1 MALSTL
7 RERPTLELRAA
18 AKSFGPVRALRGTDF
33 SIVAGDVVGLVGH
46 NGAGKSTLMN
56 IIAGVV
62 GRDAGDFLIG
72 GTAIGADYSPAKA
85 LRHGVRCVFQ
95 ELSLCRNLDL
105 AENTRMLHASLR
117 GFGWR
122 GRAGRLIHGMLEDI
136 FPEHGIPLRAKVEDL
151 SLAERQMVEIARAYT
166 DTDLPARFVIL
177 DEPTSSL
184 GHEATA
190 QLLRFIRRAADRGVA
205 SILISHRL
213 DEILEVCDR
222 VVVMVDGE
230 VVGRREAAGLR
241 RRDLVGMMGHI
252 ETPLAEEATR
262 RSLGIKRI
270 ATPGTPGQEL
280 PIEASAGEVVGFAG
294 LDGHGQRER
303 LRMLFF
309 AAGGEGEAAYVAGD
323 RGAEGVFPLWS
334 ICENMTIRSIAALRD
349 GLLISRVRERVM
361 ARDWVD
367 RMKVK
372 TDGIDRL
379 LTTLSGG
386 NQQKVLFARALATD
400 APIIFLD
407 DPMRGVDVGT
417 KREVYRM
424 IREEAAAGRCF
435 VWFASEIEEMANCDT
450 VYIFHQQRATTRL
463 QGTEVTSARI
473 VQASFG
479 EDALV

>member
-1 MALSTL
+1 MQSERTARTGRSFDGSITL

-95 ELSLCRNLDL
+95 ELSLCRNLDV

-230 VVGRREAAGLR
+230 VVGRREAAGL
-241 RRDLVGMMGHI
+241 G
-252 ETPLAEEATR
+252 A
-262 RSLGIKRI
+262 GI
-270 ATPGTPGQEL
+270 
-280 PIEASAGEVVGFAG
+280 S
-294 LDGHGQRER
+294 
-303 LRMLFF
+303 
-309 AAGGEGEAAYVAGD
+309 
-323 RGAEGVFPLWS
+323 
-334 ICENMTIRSIAALRD
+334 
-349 GLLISRVRERVM
+349 
-361 ARDWVD
+361 
-367 RMKVK
+367 
-372 TDGIDRL
+372 
-379 LTTLSGG
+379 SG
-386 NQQKVLFARALATD
+386 
-400 APIIFLD
+400 
-407 DPMRGVDVGT
+407 
-417 KREVYRM
+417 
-424 IREEAAAGRCF
+424 
-435 VWFASEIEEMANCDT
+435 
-450 VYIFHQQRATTRL
+450 
-463 QGTEVTSARI
+463 
-473 VQASFG
+473 
-479 EDALV
+479 